1 MFKDEIARKKDE
13 IDKKKSSQPNY
24 LPGLD
29 LLNHAGIA

>member
-1 MFKDEIARKKDE
+1 MKLLEKKDE

-29 LLNHAGIA
+29 LLNHAGIAQI